1 MFRVRICMQHLK
13 IFLLYFLIFHWD
25 LLFIVNIKIT
35 CTSHHFIDCD
45 VLTCFEKQMS
55 ISSCL
60 KDSKTW

>member
-1 MFRVRICMQHLK
+1 MQHLK

-45 VLTCFEKQMS
+45 VLTCFEKKNEYKF
-55 ISSCL
+55 L
-60 KDSKTW
+60 FKRFKDIVII